1 MHVVEN
7 GRAVHLLKPMTKK
20 RKKRSEVEEEKKMVE
35 ESKRKVEQFDA
46 LANEY
51 QVMQAEQQEMQ
62 ESFMKMKEFIE
73 AQHGMLMR
81 KAEASDPELQQFV
94 Q

>member
-1 MHVVEN
+1 
-7 GRAVHLLKPMTKK
+7 
-20 RKKRSEVEEEKKMVE
+20 MVE

-81 KAEASDPELQQFV
+81 KAEAGDPELQQFV